1 MLDLP
6 LAKSA
11 IDRDYLSRES
21 AELFDD
27 LWSEP
32 NTRVFPIF
40 NQRVLLQSNA
50 VGSALPKLRLFEV
63 GQVPSAQFRVYLGR
77 TTAETLNPD
86 GTALP
91 VGSPIVAAAL
101 SENSANELEP
111 EADNWHNLRRSL
123 HALEDVDAGIF
134 AQGLAI
140 TNWHLTHQ
148 HCPRCGTPTVIE
160 KGGWSRRCFR
170 DDKQIFPRTD
180 PAIIVA
186 VTDEQDR
193 ILLGSQGVWEDNR
206 WSVLAGYVEAG
217 ESLDHAVRR
226 EILEEAGVAVSEIHY
241 RGSQP
246 WPFPY
251 SLMFGFSA
259 KADSANPLVP
269 DGIEIEKLRWFS
281 RAELRAERERILLPG
296 RLSIARALIEDW
308 LGEPL

>member
-6 LAKSA
+6 LAKSG
-11 IDRDYLSRES
+11 IDRDYLARES
-21 AELFDD
+21 SELFDE
-27 LWSEP
+27 LWSDP
-32 NTRVFPIF
+32 NTRVLPIF
-40 NQRVLLQSNA
+40 NQKVLLQVDESGQA
-50 VGSALPKLRLFEV
+50 APKLALFRIE
-63 GQVPSAQFRVYLGR
+63 QVPSAQFRVYLGR
-77 TTAETLNPD
+77 TTIESIDLD
-86 GTALP
+86 GNLLP
-91 VGSPIVAAAL
+91 IGSPIVAAAL
-101 SENSANELEP
+101 GENSANQLEP
-111 EADNWHNLRRSL
+111 DQAAWHNLRRSTQ
-123 HALEDVDAGIF
+123 ALNDLDAGIF

-160 KGGWSRRCFR
+160 KGGWSRRCFN
-170 DDKQIFPRTD
+170 DDRQVFPRTD

-186 VTDEQDR
+186 VTDESDR

-217 ESLDHAVRR
+217 ESLDQAVRR
-226 EILEEAGVAVSEIHY
+226 EIAEEAGILVSDIHY

-259 KADSANPLVP
+259 KASSAHDLVP
-269 DGIEIEKLRWFS
+269 DGIEIEKLKWFS
-281 RAELRAERERILLPG
+281 REELLAERERILLPG

>member
-1 MLDLP
+1 MYQ
-6 LAKSA
+6 K
-11 IDRDYLSRES
+11 
-21 AELFDD
+21 
-27 LWSEP
+27 
-32 NTRVFPIF
+32 
-40 NQRVLLQSNA
+40 VLLQVDESGQA
-50 VGSALPKLRLFEV
+50 APKLALFRID
-63 GQVPSAQFRVYLGR
+63 QVPSAQFRVYLGR
-77 TTAETLNPD
+77 TTIESIDLD
-86 GTALP
+86 GNLLP
-91 VGSPIVAAAL
+91 IGSPIVAAAL
-101 SENSANELEP
+101 GENSANQLEP
-111 EADNWHNLRRSL
+111 DQAAWHNLRRSTQ
-123 HALEDVDAGIF
+123 ALNDLDAGIF

-160 KGGWSRRCFR
+160 KGGWSRRCFN
-170 DDKQIFPRTD
+170 DDRQVFPRTD

-186 VTDEQDR
+186 VTDESDR

-217 ESLDHAVRR
+217 ESLDQAVRR
-226 EILEEAGVAVSEIHY
+226 EIAEEAGILVSDIHY

-259 KADSANPLVP
+259 KASSAHDLVP
-269 DGIEIEKLRWFS
+269 DGIEIEKLKWFS
-281 RAELRAERERILLPG
+281 REELLAERERILLPG

>member
-6 LAKSA
+6 LAKSG
-11 IDRDYLSRES
+11 IDRDYLARES
-21 AELFDD
+21 SELFDE
-27 LWSEP
+27 LWSDP
-32 NTRVFPIF
+32 NTRVLPIF
-40 NQRVLLQSNA
+40 NQKVLLQVDESGQA
-50 VGSALPKLRLFEV
+50 APKLALFRIE
-63 GQVPSAQFRVYLGR
+63 QVPSAQFRVYLGR
-77 TTAETLNPD
+77 TTIESIDLD
-86 GTALP
+86 GNLLP
-91 VGSPIVAAAL
+91 IGSPIVAAAL
-101 SENSANELEP
+101 GENSANQLEP
-111 EADNWHNLRRSL
+111 DQAAWHNLRRSTQ
-123 HALEDVDAGIF
+123 ALNDLDAGIF

-160 KGGWSRRCFR
+160 KGGWSRRCFN
-170 DDKQIFPRTD
+170 DDRQVFPRTD

-186 VTDEQDR
+186 VTDESDR

-217 ESLDHAVRR
+217 ESLDQAVRR
-226 EILEEAGVAVSEIHY
+226 EIAEEAGISVSDIHY

-259 KADSANPLVP
+259 KASSAHDLVP
-269 DGIEIEKLRWFS
+269 DGIEIEKLKWFS
-281 RAELRAERERILLPG
+281 REELLAERERILLPG

>member
-6 LAKSA
+6 LAKSG
-11 IDRDYLSRES
+11 IDRDYLARES
-21 AELFDD
+21 SELFDE
-27 LWSEP
+27 LWSDP
-32 NTRVFPIF
+32 NTRVLPIF
-40 NQRVLLQSNA
+40 NQKVLLQVDESGQA
-50 VGSALPKLRLFEV
+50 APKLALFRIE
-63 GQVPSAQFRVYLGR
+63 QVPSAQFRVYLGR
-77 TTAETLNPD
+77 TTIESIDLD
-86 GTALP
+86 GNLLP
-91 VGSPIVAAAL
+91 IGSPIVAAAL
-101 SENSANELEP
+101 GENSANQLEP
-111 EADNWHNLRRSL
+111 DHAAWHNLRRSTQ
-123 HALEDVDAGIF
+123 ALNDLDAGIF

-160 KGGWSRRCFR
+160 KGGWSRRCFN
-170 DDKQIFPRTD
+170 DDRQVFPRTD

-186 VTDEQDR
+186 VTDESDR

-217 ESLDHAVRR
+217 ESLDQAVRR
-226 EILEEAGVAVSEIHY
+226 EIVEEAGISVSDIHY

-259 KADSANPLVP
+259 KASSAHDLVP
-269 DGIEIEKLRWFS
+269 DGIEIEKLKWFS
-281 RAELRAERERILLPG
+281 REELLAERERILLPG

>member
-11 IDRDYLSRES
+11 IDRDYLARDSS
-21 AELFDD
+21 ELFDD
-27 LWSEP
+27 LWSDP

-50 VGSALPKLRLFEV
+50 LGSVAPKLGLFPVE
-63 GQVPSAQFRVYLGR
+63 QVPSAQFRIYLGR
-77 TTAETLNPD
+77 TTSENRNLD
-86 GTALP
+86 GSVLP
-91 VGSPIVAAAL
+91 IGSPIVAAAL
-101 SENSANELEP
+101 GENSANQLEP
-111 EADNWHNLRRSL
+111 EADHWRNLRRSS
-123 HALEDVDAGIF
+123 HALDDLDAGIF

-148 HCPRCGTPTVIE
+148 HCPKCGTPTVIE
-160 KGGWSRRCFR
+160 KGGWSRRCFN
-170 DDKQIFPRTD
+170 DDKQVFPRTD

-217 ESLDHAVRR
+217 ESLDQAVQR
-226 EILEEAGVAVSEIHY
+226 EILEEAGVVVSGIRY

-259 KADSANPLVP
+259 KANSANALVP

-281 RAELRAERERILLPG
+281 RAELLAERERILLPG

-308 LGEPL
+308 LGESL

>member
-6 LAKSA
+6 LAKSG
-11 IDRDYLSRES
+11 IDRDYLARES
-21 AELFDD
+21 SELFDE
-27 LWSEP
+27 LWSDP
-32 NTRVFPIF
+32 NTRVLPIF
-40 NQRVLLQSNA
+40 NQKVLLQVHASGQA
-50 VGSALPKLRLFEV
+50 APKLALFRIE
-63 GQVPSAQFRVYLGR
+63 QVPSAQFRVYLGR
-77 TTAETLNPD
+77 TTIESIDLD
-86 GTALP
+86 GNLLP
-91 VGSPIVAAAL
+91 IGSPIVAAAL
-101 SENSANELEP
+101 GENSANQLEP
-111 EADNWHNLRRSL
+111 DQAAWHNLRRSTQ
-123 HALEDVDAGIF
+123 ALNDLDAGIF

-160 KGGWSRRCFR
+160 KGGWSRRCFN
-170 DDKQIFPRTD
+170 DDRQVFPRTD

-186 VTDEQDR
+186 VTDESDR

-206 WSVLAGYVEAG
+206 WSVLAGYVEVG
-217 ESLDHAVRR
+217 ESLDQAVRR
-226 EILEEAGVAVSEIHY
+226 EIAEEAGISVSDIHY

-259 KADSANPLVP
+259 KASSAHDLVP
-269 DGIEIEKLRWFS
+269 DGIEIEKLKWFS
-281 RAELRAERERILLPG
+281 REELLAERERILLPG

>member
-6 LAKSA
+6 LAKSG
-11 IDRDYLSRES
+11 IDRDYLARES
-21 AELFDD
+21 SELFDE
-27 LWSEP
+27 LWSDP
-32 NTRVFPIF
+32 NTRVLPIF
-40 NQRVLLQSNA
+40 TQKVLLQVDESGQA
-50 VGSALPKLRLFEV
+50 APKLALFRIE
-63 GQVPSAQFRVYLGR
+63 QVPSAQFRVYLGR
-77 TTAETLNPD
+77 TTIESIDLD
-86 GTALP
+86 GNLLP
-91 VGSPIVAAAL
+91 IGSPIVAAAL
-101 SENSANELEP
+101 GENSANQLEP
-111 EADNWHNLRRSL
+111 DQAAWHNLRRSTQ
-123 HALEDVDAGIF
+123 ALNDLDAGIF

-160 KGGWSRRCFR
+160 KGGWSRRCFN
-170 DDKQIFPRTD
+170 DDRQVFPRTD

-186 VTDEQDR
+186 VTDESDR

-217 ESLDHAVRR
+217 ESLDQAVRR
-226 EILEEAGVAVSEIHY
+226 EIAEEAGILVSDIHY

-259 KADSANPLVP
+259 KASSAHDLVP
-269 DGIEIEKLRWFS
+269 DGIEIEKLKWFS
-281 RAELRAERERILLPG
+281 REELLAERERILLPG